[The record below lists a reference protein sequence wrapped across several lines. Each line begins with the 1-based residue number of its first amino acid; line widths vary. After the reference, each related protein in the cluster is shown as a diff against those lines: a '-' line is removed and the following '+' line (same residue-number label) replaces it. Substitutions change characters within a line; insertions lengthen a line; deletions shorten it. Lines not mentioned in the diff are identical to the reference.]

1 MTTVFT
7 IGHSNQP
14 AASFDD
20 LLIRQGIERL
30 IDVRSKPCS
39 RFGQYNRRA
48 LERRLPGLGIGYLY
62 MGDSL
67 GGYPEG
73 KNLYRNDRVIYE
85 RIVSK
90 PEFRRGIK
98 RIVEESERS
107 RLVLMCAQENPE
119 NCHRHPLLA
128 LALMERD
135 VNVLHL
141 RRDGSVQDAAAI
153 AEQIS
158 VQLPLIE
165 PVGEDLTWHSPK
177 PVPRR
182 SHSQK

>member
-1 MTTVFT
+1 MTTIFT

-14 AASFDD
+14 ANSFDA
-20 LLIRQGIERL
+20 LLINQGIERL
-30 IDVRSKPCS
+30 VDVRSRPRS

-48 LERRLPGLGIGYLY
+48 LERRLPDLGISYHY

-73 KNLYRNDRVIYE
+73 KNLYRNNRVIYE
-85 RIVSK
+85 RIASTR
-90 PEFRRGIK
+90 EFRRGIK
-98 RIVEESERS
+98 RIVEEGEQS

-119 NCHRHPLLA
+119 HCHRHPLLA
-128 LALMERD
+128 SALLERD
-135 VNVLHL
+135 VKVMHL
-141 RRDGSVQDAAAI
+141 RRDGSVQDAATI

-177 PVPRR
+177 PVPRQ
-182 SHSQK
+182 SHK